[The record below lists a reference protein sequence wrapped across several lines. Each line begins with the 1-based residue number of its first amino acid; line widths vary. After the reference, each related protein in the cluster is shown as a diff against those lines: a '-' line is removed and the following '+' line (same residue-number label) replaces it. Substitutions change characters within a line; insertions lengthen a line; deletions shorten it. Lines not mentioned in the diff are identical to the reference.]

1 MRRRTLTLLLTLAFI
16 SALAAGCTNHNEN
29 EWQRL
34 VCEVESVNAGSPLL
48 SAYLYIGPDLE
59 AGTGDDVFP
68 VDWVPVLFYAR
79 PYSSAIV
86 LPEDYTQSWFHVTHY
101 DLTWHP
107 GPNAPAE
114 MTDYNV
120 RGGFCEA
127 RVPVND
133 YGTVNVL
140 IADRVM
146 KEESWFRD
154 LYHTD
159 PGSSFTAACELTF
172 YGHES
177 GNSEVIQVPAGFMVT
192 FYGAVDPD

>member
-1 MRRRTLTLLLTLAFI
+1 MRRTLTLLL
-16 SALAAGCTNHNEN
+16 ALTALSVIATGCSNHDGN

-34 VCEVESVNAGSPLL
+34 VCEVQSVNGGSPLH
-48 SAYLYIGPDLE
+48 SAYLYIGPDLT
-59 AGTGDDVFP
+59 AGTSDDIFP
-68 VDWVPVLFYAR
+68 VDVVPVTFYAR

-86 LPEDYTQSWFHVTHY
+86 LPEDNTHSWFHVTHY

-107 GPNAPAE
+107 GPAAPDE
-114 MTDYNV
+114 LTNFNV
-120 RGGFCEA
+120 TGAFCDT

-133 YGTVNVL
+133 FGTVQVL

-154 LYHTD
+154 LFYTN

-172 YGHES
+172 YGHETGS
-177 GNSEVIQVPAGFMVT
+177 SQVVKVPAGFMVT
-192 FYGAVDPD
+192 FYGALDPD